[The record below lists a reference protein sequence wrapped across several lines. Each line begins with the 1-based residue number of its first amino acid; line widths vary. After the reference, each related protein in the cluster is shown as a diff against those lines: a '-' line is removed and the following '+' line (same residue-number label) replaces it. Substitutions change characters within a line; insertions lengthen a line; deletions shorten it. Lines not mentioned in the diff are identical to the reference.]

1 MNTHLNEERAEYQA
15 KMQQK
20 DEEMEELREKVEK
33 LQNEK
38 VREGREIERIK
49 IEQERLDREYREIE
63 DSLSQQMLQKDQRI
77 DNLTKDIMF
86 LQ

>member
-1 MNTHLNEERAEYQA
+1 
-15 KMQQK
+15 
-20 DEEMEELREKVEK
+20 MEELREKVEK

-63 DSLSQQMLQKDQRI
+63 DSLSQQML
-77 DNLTKDIMF
+77 
-86 LQ
+86 

>member
-1 MNTHLNEERAEYQA
+1 
-15 KMQQK
+15 
-20 DEEMEELREKVEK
+20 MEELREKVEK

>member
-1 MNTHLNEERAEYQA
+1 LNTHLNEERAEYQA

>member
-1 MNTHLNEERAEYQA
+1 
-15 KMQQK
+15 
-20 DEEMEELREKVEK
+20 MEELREKVEK

-86 LQ
+86 LQQAMQTERSKF

>member
-1 MNTHLNEERAEYQA
+1 
-15 KMQQK
+15 
-20 DEEMEELREKVEK
+20 MEELREKVEK

-63 DSLSQQMLQKDQRI
+63 DSLS
-77 DNLTKDIMF
+77 
-86 LQ
+86 

>member
-1 MNTHLNEERAEYQA
+1 MNAHLNDERAEYQA

>member
-1 MNTHLNEERAEYQA
+1 M
-15 KMQQK
+15 
-20 DEEMEELREKVEK
+20 REKVER

-63 DSLSQQMLQKDQRI
+63 DSLSQQM
-77 DNLTKDIMF
+77 
-86 LQ
+86 

>member
-1 MNTHLNEERAEYQA
+1 
-15 KMQQK
+15 
-20 DEEMEELREKVEK
+20 MEELREKVEK

-63 DSLSQQMLQKDQRI
+63 DSLSQQMLHKDQRI